1 MGHIKVSQKMTQSDL
16 SGESCVIGMSD
27 GSATTPLL
35 LSVLLFNFVSVL
47 LFGSMWRAAMLLLG
61 ECDSGYAV
69 NLTQFMQYHNYP
81 KPQFNV
87 FFVFFFRSLVKNPF

>member
-27 GSATTPLL
+27 GSAATPLL
-35 LSVLLFNFVSVL
+35 LSVLLFNVVSVL

-69 NLTQFMQYHNYP
+69 NSVYAVSQLSKTTI
-81 KPQFNV
+81 
-87 FFVFFFRSLVKNPF
+87 